1 MGKFYLKK
9 ALMGYKES
17 EQSKADY
24 MAWDIDEA
32 DDFFSKMSELIKKN
46 QENEELLSESKQ
58 KNEELT
64 EKNKEL
70 QRKIKELEEHLRREM
85 TQSVNSQELYI
96 QTKNL
101 LAIEEK
107 KNDNLLR
114 IKRERANADRKLT
127 TKKDHCGY
135 VQTYCE
141 QTKLIKTI
149 KKQVTQGMRSRTV
162 LDKVSLLVWKYNF
175 QTPYLASFSSDMVKD
190 LILKDLK
197 NYGLLYDED
206 FGFYD
211 KKSEF
216 EASMNKYDFFNF
228 SITLKSNSKY
238 WEVKLQSWEQLK
250 FC

>member
-9 ALMGYKES
+9 SLMGYKES

-24 MAWDIDEA
+24 MAWEINEA
-32 DDFFSKMSELIKKN
+32 DDFFSKMSELTKKN
-46 QENEELLSESKQ
+46 QEKEELLSKSKQ

-70 QRKIKELEEHLRREM
+70 QRKIKELEEHLRREIE
-85 TQSVNSQELYI
+85 QAINSQELYI
-96 QTKNL
+96 QTKDL
-101 LAIEEK
+101 LKVEQK
-107 KNDNLLR
+107 KNENFLR
-114 IKRERANADRKLT
+114 ISRERANSERKLT
-127 TKKDHCGY
+127 PKKQHCGY
-135 VQTYCE
+135 IQTYCE

-162 LDKVSLLVWKYNF
+162 LDKISLLVWRYNF
-175 QTPYLASFSSDMVKD
+175 QTPYLASFSSDIVKN

-216 EASMNKYDFFNF
+216 EASMDKYDFFNF
-228 SITLKSNSKY
+228 SITLKSSSKY
-238 WEVKLQSWEQLK
+238 WEVKLQSWQQLK